1 MNLTST
7 LDKIIQQAW
16 SEPSLST
23 AQQLVIDYLSNTRVK
38 DKDSM
43 IAIIRA
49 VPNKRKLDSYLA
61 NSLLK
66 FEGMSTQL
74 KNPVAC

>member
-16 SEPSLST
+16 LEPSLSN
-23 AQQLVIDYLSNTRVK
+23 AQKLVIDYLSNTRVK